1 MGVVGRLDQY
11 ASMLAYEFDDYSM
24 SENLL
29 YNTTSTSA
37 WSGGTITTESTYQI
51 DKLDTVRI
59 IDLSTDS
66 DEPNLQGQGI
76 DVGTYIVSHYIDTT
90 NSTCT
95 TFDVFLYINHDNSGG
110 YIFSYAKATFTL
122 STKTFGS
129 VSYYGPAWTNATT
142 NIINYGNGIYRISVS
157 ATTSLVGTSSRAY
170 VSPAP
175 LDSSYAII
183 AGSQYE
189 TGLTVTDYTPTTGTT
204 ISRVLPYTT
213 NTNITGFGTYY
224 SSGFDENSI
233 FTTLVQTGENLFQRS
248 EEFNNTYWGV
258 GNLRGTITAN
268 QTTAPDGNI
277 TADLYQEDATTNGRY
292 FSRGISVTSGTSYTV
307 SIWAKQAP
315 GLTRYLGLVLPL
327 SGFGANVTASFTLSD
342 AGSYNISTSGTATSA
357 GIQAYPNGWY
367 RCYLTSQATAIVNPA
382 IQFRLSNSSTN
393 GTPNYLGDGTSGI
406 YVWGAQI
413 ERGLAPTDYIPTTT
427 TSRSRSLPTAF
438 AASANVFA
446 PYDPV
451 YGEFADFAFG
461 PGQGRYMK
469 QYNDKSVIVY
479 NEIDEITTI
488 Y

>member
-1 MGVVGRLDQY
+1 MAVVARLDQY
-11 ASMLAYEFDDYSM
+11 ASMLATEFDDYSM

-37 WSGGTITTESTYQI
+37 WSGGTFTTETTYRI
-51 DKLDTVRI
+51 KGLDTVRVT
-59 IDLSTDS
+59 DLSSDS
-66 DEPNLQGQGI
+66 EEPYLQGQGI
-76 DVGTYIVSHYIDTT
+76 DVGTYTVSHYIDTT

-95 TFDVFLYINHDNSGG
+95 TFDVILYINHNNSGG
-110 YIFSYAKATFTL
+110 YTFSYAKATFTL

-129 VSYYGPAWTNATT
+129 ITYYGPAWSNGTT
-142 NIINYGNGIYRISVS
+142 NIINYGGGIYRISVS
-157 ATTSLVGTSSRAY
+157 ATTSLVGTSTRAY
-170 VSPAP
+170 VSPLS
-175 LDSSYAII
+175 LDSSYAIV

-189 TGLTVTDYTPTTGTT
+189 TGSVATDYTPTTGTT

-213 NTNITGFGTYY
+213 NTNITGLGTYY

-248 EEFNNTYWGV
+248 EEFDNAYWTV
-258 GNLRGTITAN
+258 TNLRGTITAN

-292 FSRGISVTSGTSYTV
+292 FAKSISVTSGTSYTV
-307 SIWAKQAP
+307 SIWTKQAS
-315 GLTRYLGLVLPL
+315 GSTRYLGLVLPTA
-327 SGFGANVTASFTLSD
+327 GFGVNVTASFTLSGV
-342 AGSYNISTSGTATSA
+342 GSYTISTSGTSTSA

-367 RCYLTSQATAIVNPA
+367 RCYLTSQATASANPA
-382 IQFRLSNSSTN
+382 FQFRLSNSSTN

-406 YVWGAQI
+406 YVWGVQI

-438 AASANVFA
+438 AASANVLP

-451 YGEFADFAFG
+451 YDEFAGVLYG
-461 PGQGRYMK
+461 PGKGTFMK

-479 NEIDEITTI
+479 NEIDEIATI